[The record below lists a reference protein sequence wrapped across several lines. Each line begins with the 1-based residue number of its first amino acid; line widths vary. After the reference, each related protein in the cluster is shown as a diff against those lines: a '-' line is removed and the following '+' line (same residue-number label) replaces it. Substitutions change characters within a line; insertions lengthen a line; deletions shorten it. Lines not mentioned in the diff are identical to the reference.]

1 MKKDIHPT
9 YYEDAKVTCVCGN
22 TFNVGSTKPNI
33 NVEICSKCHP
43 FFTGEM
49 KFIDT
54 QGRIEK
60 FQAKQEAAKNSS
72 FKKKT
77 KNKESKES
85 HPKSLKSM
93 LGK

>member
-1 MKKDIHPT
+1 MKKGIHPT
-9 YYEDAKVTCVCGN
+9 YHDAKVTCVCGN
-22 TFNVGSTKPNI
+22 TFNVGSTKPSI
-33 NVEICSKCHP
+33 DVDICSKCHP

-49 KFIDT
+49 KFVDT

-60 FQAKQEAAKNSS
+60 FQAKQKAAKNAS
-72 FKKKT
+72 FKKKE

>member
-1 MKKDIHPT
+1 MKKGIHPT

-33 NVEICSKCHP
+33 NIEICSKCHP

-49 KFIDT
+49 KFVDT

-60 FQAKQEAAKNSS
+60 FKAKQEAAKNSPL
-72 FKKKT
+72 KKKA
-77 KNKESKES
+77 KDKKSKEFR
-85 HPKSLKSM
+85 PKSLKAM